1 MENLIFEQY
10 LSAVCDFFPIHRL
23 RKRIYKELSAHM
35 QDLLEDFSAQGLE
48 PQAAEAAVLAEM
60 GDPVELRRELERAYR
75 PTVWR
80 IRIQRLAAVICLFFC
95 YFYVIEPIGAEV
107 KTYFYSAPL
116 AEAEKQLTSAGAA
129 VGEIEFLKEVE
140 YNGRLYRY
148 YVPEQQEKDCN
159 RVYCMESVRVFGKE
173 LQNRFVFSGTIQSNG
188 ELLMDD
194 LYFSYCS
201 RNSASDTPSLFHW
214 YADVPT
220 EKAMVLIFTES
231 TDVRYFHAQLRP
243 ENMNGFAQWDAPP
256 CGETPYYEVNAAP
269 DLVMV
274 TYPQNTELGEMQYFD
289 TDKNEAN
296 ISKGTWWSS
305 STGIS

>member
-194 LYFSYCS
+194 LHFSYCS

-243 ENMNGFAQWDAPP
+243 ENMNGFTQRDAPP

-289 TDKNEAN
+289 ANKNAAE
-296 ISKGTWWSS
+296 IRGGTWWSS